1 MLCVGLILST
11 AACKKQN
18 NESALSDEYE
28 IVYEYIEE
36 PSDNDDS
43 SETATESNQVNS
55 NKSESSNN
63 ESIIDSESASNS
75 SDEKTDSSE
84 KPKDAV
90 YKSESELFEA
100 NPPVNSIV
108 TLEIEP
114 YATGKYKIVN
124 GSYVANNSSIIYVS
138 SGKFAIRYTERAVL

>member
-1 MLCVGLILST
+1 MNRIFKVLQGCFCILLCVGLILST

-114 YATGKYKIVN
+114 
-124 GSYVANNSSIIYVS
+124 
-138 SGKFAIRYTERAVL
+138 